1 MDVETIKPFVQYT
14 VSMFKDMFNFTPIY
28 GKAFEIK
35 DFRTHNWEISS
46 VVGIMGSIEGIF
58 VIRLKRSLAF
68 KLLNEIRMV
77 GNSTE
82 EIQNM
87 INEMIGEFANIICGN
102 ALNKIPKSGEIDV
115 TVPFTITGTNHTIV
129 WPVKGKVIGIP
140 FHTPHGD
147 FEVQINIA

>member
-1 MDVETIKPFVQYT
+1 
-14 VSMFKDMFNFTPIY
+14 MFNFTPIY

-102 ALNKIPKSGEIDV
+102 ALNKIPKSGEIDRNNFV
-115 TVPFTITGTNHTIV
+115 
-129 WPVKGKVIGIP
+129 
-140 FHTPHGD
+140 
-147 FEVQINIA
+147 